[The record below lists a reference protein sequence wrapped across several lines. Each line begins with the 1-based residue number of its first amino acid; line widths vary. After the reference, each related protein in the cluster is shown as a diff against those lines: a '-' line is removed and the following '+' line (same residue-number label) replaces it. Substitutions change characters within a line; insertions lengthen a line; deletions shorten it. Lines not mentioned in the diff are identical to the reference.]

1 MTVWGD
7 DEERSKKITE
17 YYTDVL
23 NKIGLNA
30 KPKII
35 GAETYFQTIG
45 DFEGVNPVTMFDD
58 WFQDFPHPGDFFFL
72 LESGSIQP
80 TNNQNHSVVRD
91 KKVDQLAEE
100 IKAEAP
106 GCGGTGQGAG
116 QVRNRTRRRLRA
128 GVWSHKETT
137 FVSERMDFEN
147 CTVFHPVYRDD
158 WSQFCLK

>member
-1 MTVWGD
+1 MSRLTSRRLASWSRRRGEGHRGTVWGD

-58 WFQDFPHPGDFFFL
+58 WFQDFPPRGLFL
-72 LESGSIQP
+72 PAGERVGSNRI
-80 TNNQNHSVVRD
+80 NNQNHSVVRD

-100 IKAEAP
+100 IKAEASRMWWNRP
-106 GCGGTGQGAG
+106 RSWTGT
-116 QVRNRTRRRLRA
+116 
-128 GVWSHKETT
+128 
-137 FVSERMDFEN
+137 
-147 CTVFHPVYRDD
+147 
-158 WSQFCLK
+158 

>member
-58 WFQDFPHPGDFFFL
+58 WFQDFPHPGDFSSCWRAGRSNRL
-72 LESGSIQP
+72 TTKTTAWSG
-80 TNNQNHSVVRD
+80 
-91 KKVDQLAEE
+91 
-100 IKAEAP
+100 
-106 GCGGTGQGAG
+106 
-116 QVRNRTRRRLRA
+116 TRRWTSSRRRSRPRLP
-128 GVWSHKETT
+128 
-137 FVSERMDFEN
+137 RMWWN
-147 CTVFHPVYRDD
+147 RPRSWTGT
-158 WSQFCLK
+158 